1 LRIVEPVFLGGHP
14 AIDFLN
20 TAFAPDG
27 RLVET
32 IGDGPGFLNWLAGA
46 GLVQEAG
53 AARVRRRLGS
63 RSLDSA
69 ATEARKLREWAR
81 AWLERWRLSPAG
93 DYAAEISRLN
103 ELLGR
108 EACHHEVILT
118 KQGLRVLER
127 EQLDSV
133 DALLA
138 LVARSI
144 AALVTEEDASLIK
157 HCAGSGCTLWFL
169 DRTKRHGRRFCS
181 AAACGNRAKVAA
193 FRERLRK

>member
-1 LRIVEPVFLGGHP
+1 MVDHIFLGGHP

-32 IGDGPGFLNWLAGA
+32 IGDGDAFLNWLTGA
-46 GLVQEAG
+46 GLVQKAS
-53 AARVRRRLGS
+53 APRIRRRLGS
-63 RSLDSA
+63 KCLDLA
-69 ATEARKLREWAR
+69 ATDARKLREWAR
-81 AWLERWRLSPAG
+81 TWLERWRLSPAG
-93 DYAAEISRLN
+93 EYTQELSRLN

-108 EACHHEVILT
+108 EACYHEVIVT
-118 KQGLRVLER
+118 KEGLRVLER

-144 AALVTEEDASLIK
+144 AALIAEEHASLIK

-169 DRTKRHGRRFCS
+169 DRTKRHGRLFCS
-181 AAACGNRAKVAA
+181 AALCGNRAKVAA
-193 FRERLRK
+193 FRERRRR